1 MNNSKAETRL
11 CQLSENGNSSSSPH
25 LNFKSNSRQDMSI
38 ERGRFSSKMSVKRRE
53 SLQVYSKRFPQ
64 QKKPKSFLMPRTK
77 SLSKN
82 SPIIRR
88 CSLQEDQSIL
98 VFQVNIDKST
108 ILYDSYSMKCTIS
121 SWIQQQYRANGLK
134 NSRQPSIDGSTYR
147 RRKSLDIVEIRED
160 VIEENGINRFSNSLV
175 SLDVDMM
182 KRKMKTA
189 FASIRKIPQNSL
201 RNSSCASS
209 VVSLASKGNVWFW
222 LGTDIRPVPIK
233 NKSKLQK
240 RKHGK

>member
-1 MNNSKAETRL
+1 MVKIPKRLSEDDQSNITFNQTDDGRDCTKSETSYFNCSDRELGTESDLNTDDLKVEKNLSPQSSYTNLYLNVNGENQKFYASSIMNNSKAETRL

-25 LNFKSNSRQDMSI
+25 LNLKSNSRQDMSI

-98 VFQVNIDKST
+98 VFQVNY
-108 ILYDSYSMKCTIS
+108 IL
-121 SWIQQQYRANGLK
+121 
-134 NSRQPSIDGSTYR
+134 
-147 RRKSLDIVEIRED
+147 
-160 VIEENGINRFSNSLV
+160 
-175 SLDVDMM
+175 
-182 KRKMKTA
+182 
-189 FASIRKIPQNSL
+189 
-201 RNSSCASS
+201 
-209 VVSLASKGNVWFW
+209 
-222 LGTDIRPVPIK
+222 
-233 NKSKLQK
+233 
-240 RKHGK
+240 

>member
-25 LNFKSNSRQDMSI
+25 LNLKSNSRQDMSI

-98 VFQVNIDKST
+98 VFQVNCILWITAKQSPLGGAREVVFST
-108 ILYDSYSMKCTIS
+108 RWCSQMVTLTLATVS
-121 SWIQQQYRANGLK
+121 SKWIKQQ
-134 NSRQPSIDGSTYR
+134 STTKHWCLNLPKAKELGHCWNKRGCYR
-147 RRKSLDIVEIRED
+147 RK
-160 VIEENGINRFSNSLV
+160 
-175 SLDVDMM
+175 
-182 KRKMKTA
+182 
-189 FASIRKIPQNSL
+189 
-201 RNSSCASS
+201 
-209 VVSLASKGNVWFW
+209 W
-222 LGTDIRPVPIK
+222 
-233 NKSKLQK
+233 NKSFFKFTCITWCRYDETQNENCICFNPK
-240 RKHGK
+240 DSTK